1 MQLRRSELHHST
13 EMLIVLRRE
22 KLEDKATIDRL
33 QTIID
38 KFCLREKQ
46 ETPTPTEHDTASE
59 AKEITEEISFD
70 KGEEKDWGFF
80 QNETYNISLSNLTK
94 MSIMRYKFDR

>member
-59 AKEITEEISFD
+59 AKEITEETSFD
-70 KGEEKDWGFF
+70 KWEEKD
-80 QNETYNISLSNLTK
+80 
-94 MSIMRYKFDR
+94 